1 MVVLTDT
8 LAKIHNTTFLH
19 TSCSSE
25 QMKFSGADKLSRV
38 RCRRVFG
45 IPVQLVTRRRFD
57 EFKAFLFS
65 GTRDLYLEMLAPLL
79 SHRVSPEFLFYM
91 ASYAAF
97 AKQDK
102 TNNKRIRDS
111 LDAKSKALAL
121 NITDLLPAAQISGED
136 AGYAALATAFAIDN

>member
-1 MVVLTDT
+1 
-8 LAKIHNTTFLH
+8 
-19 TSCSSE
+19 
-25 QMKFSGADKLSRV
+25 
-38 RCRRVFG
+38 
-45 IPVQLVTRRRFD
+45 
-57 EFKAFLFS
+57 
-65 GTRDLYLEMLAPLL
+65 MLAPILG
-79 SHRVSPEFLFYM
+79 HKVSPDFLFYI

-121 NITDLLPAAQISGED
+121 NITDLLPATQIDAQD